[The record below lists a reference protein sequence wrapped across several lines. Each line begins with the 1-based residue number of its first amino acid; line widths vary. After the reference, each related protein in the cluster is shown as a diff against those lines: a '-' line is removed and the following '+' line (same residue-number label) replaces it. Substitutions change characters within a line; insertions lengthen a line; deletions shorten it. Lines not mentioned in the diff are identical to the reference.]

1 MKHFLHLC
9 CHNVTVGYNSI
20 KKYVFLFYKLFEIFT
35 FAAAFSG
42 SRERLK
48 AEGSKCT

>member
-1 MKHFLHLC
+1 MMNKKYFVRHPFLLC
-9 CHNVTVGYNSI
+9 CFN
-20 KKYVFLFYKLFEIFT
+20 FFT